1 MRKAFTMIEL
11 IIVIVILGIVA
22 YIASGL
28 IAQTFLAYNYTKT
41 TTRANMKVEN
51 ALTLIG
57 NRLEYALPNTI
68 VKRKS
73 ATNNLIAPINTAPA
87 DYEVL
92 EWVGYDGDGFGAT
105 LYQNNG
111 TALYYNPGWS
121 GFCDIKN
128 SDSTNIITP
137 GSNLGLANTI
147 LKRLTREKYGTST
160 GLAGSAIFFPGN
172 YDYYDIGYSNT
183 SGYNSDKIAVIG
195 GYTSTNSIRKL
206 TLNNPV
212 KRITEVYKIAWSA
225 YAVVPT
231 NCTTDANN
239 VRSCDLELRY
249 NFRPW
254 LNTAGNIIEEY
265 NKLGGSH
272 KAYRSTIINNVTVFK
287 TYATRNRVHIK
298 LCVRE
303 NYDIGNKKAS
313 ICKEKVVFRW
323 WINKEEHSLCL

>member
-41 TTRANMKVEN
+41 TTRSNMKVEN

-73 ATNNLIAPINTAPA
+73 ATDNSIAPINTAPA

-105 LYQNNG
+105 EYENNG
-111 TALYYNPGWS
+111 TSFDYNPAWS

-128 SDSTNIITP
+128 SNNQDILTP
-137 GSNLGLANTI
+137 GSNLRLANTI
-147 LKRLTREKYGTST
+147 LKRLTQAKYGNK

-183 SGYNSDKIAVIG
+183 SGYNSDKIAVIYN
-195 GYTSTNSIRKL
+195 YTSRPSERHLALNSQI
-206 TLNNPV
+206 
-212 KRITEVYKIAWSA
+212 KRITEVYKLAWSA

-231 NCTTDANN
+231 NCTTDTNN

-265 NKLGGSH
+265 NILGGSH
-272 KAYRSTIINNVTVFK
+272 KAYHSTIINNVTVFK
-287 TYATRNRVHIK
+287 TYATQNRVHIK